1 MTRGFWHAP
10 EHYLATYW
18 RRFPD
23 VWVHGDWA
31 RIDDDGFWYIDGR
44 SDDTLKIAG
53 KRVGPAE
60 VESAA
65 TAHPAVLEA
74 AVIGVPHELKGEAVI
89 VFAVLRPGGEPSDAL
104 AREIAAKVMELLG
117 PSPAQM
123 TRYFGGGFW
132 SLIPFTM
139 QMALIVIF
147 GYVVASSPPVYRLVQ
162 WLATIPKTPRTAVAW
177 IALFAT
183 VSSLLS
189 WGFSLVFSGL
199 LVREVVRRV
208 PQTDYR
214 AAGAAGYLGLGSVW
228 ALGLSSSAAL
238 LMATQGSIPASLLPI
253 SGVLPLS
260 RTIFLW
266 QSIVTAIVL
275 MAVSVLVAYM
285 TAPDGRTA
293 RTAESYGIRP
303 QPLEIRTPARQRPG
317 EWLEYSPLL
326 TILIVIA
333 GVAYLVQLFASK
345 GGGIAAGIAQAL
357 DLNTYN
363 FIFLL
368 AGLLLHWR
376 PRRFLEAVTRSVPA
390 TAGVL
395 IQFPF
400 YAGIFGMITGT
411 ASDPSPISQWLAGL
425 FVRVSDTNSYPIL
438 VSIYS
443 AVLGLFVPSGGS
455 KWVIE
460 APYLLQAANELKV
473 NLGWV
478 VQIYNAAEALPNLIN
493 PFWMLPLL
501 GLLGVRARDLVG
513 YAAVQLLVHLPVVLF
528 LMWLFAQTLP
538 YAAPVVPP

>member
-1 MTRGFWHAP
+1 MVDTSAVKRPREPAAIRLG
-10 EHYLATYW
+10 LAISDWTERW
-18 RRFPD
+18 FPD
-23 VWVHGDWA
+23 AFVFALLGIVVVFVAGLLL
-31 RIDDDGFWYIDGR
+31 GR
-44 SDDTLKIAG
+44 
-53 KRVGPAE
+53 GPAQL
-60 VESAA
+60 
-65 TAHPAVLEA
+65 TH
-74 AVIGVPHELKGEAVI
+74 
-89 VFAVLRPGGEPSDAL
+89 D
-104 AREIAAKVMELLG
+104 
-117 PSPAQM
+117 
-123 TRYFGGGFW
+123 FGGGFW
-132 SLIPFTM
+132 SLIPFTI

-162 WLATIPKTPRTAVAW
+162 WLATIPKTPRAAVAW

-238 LMATQGSIPASLLPI
+238 LMATKGSIPASLLPI

-266 QSIVTAIVL
+266 QSIVTAIIL
-275 MAVSVLVAYM
+275 MAVSVLIAYV

-303 QPLEIRTPARQRPG
+303 EPLEIRTPARQRPG
-317 EWLEYSPLL
+317 EWLEFSPLL
-326 TILIVIA
+326 TILVVIV

-438 VSIYS
+438 VSLYS
-443 AVLGLFVPSGGS
+443 AVLGVFVPSGGS

-460 APYLLQAANELKV
+460 APYLLQAANALKV

-478 VQIYNAAEALPNLIN
+478 VQMYNAAEALPNLIN

-528 LMWLFAQTLP
+528 LMWLLARTLP
-538 YAAPVVPP
+538 YVAPAVPP

>member
-1 MTRGFWHAP
+1 MVEPSVSRREERSGP
-10 EHYLATYW
+10 VRLGLAIADWTERW
-18 RRFPD
+18 FPD
-23 VWVHGDWA
+23 AFVFALVGIVVVFVA
-31 RIDDDGFWYIDGR
+31 GLLLGR
-44 SDDTLKIAG
+44 SAG
-53 KRVGPAE
+53 
-60 VESAA
+60 
-65 TAHPAVLEA
+65 
-74 AVIGVPHELKGEAVI
+74 
-89 VFAVLRPGGEPSDAL
+89 
-104 AREIAAKVMELLG
+104 
-117 PSPAQM
+117 QM

-139 QMALIVIF
+139 QMALIVIL

-162 WLATIPKTPRTAVAW
+162 WLARIPKNPRAAVAW

-238 LMATQGSIPASLLPI
+238 LMATKGSIPASLLPI
-253 SGVLPLS
+253 SGVLPLGS
-260 RTIFLW
+260 TIFLW
-266 QSIVTAIVL
+266 QSIVAAMVL
-275 MAVSVLVAYM
+275 IALSVLVAYL
-285 TAPDGRTA
+285 TAPDARTA
-293 RTAESYGIRP
+293 RTAESYGVRP
-303 QPLEIRTPARQRPG
+303 EPLEIRTPARQRPG

-326 TILIVIA
+326 TIVVVVV

-376 PRRFLEAVTRSVPA
+376 PRRFLEAVGRAVPA

-400 YAGIFGMITGT
+400 YAGIFGMIVGT
-411 ASDPSPISQWLAGL
+411 PTDPSPISGWLAAL
-425 FVRVSDTNSYPIL
+425 FVRVSDVGSYPVL
-438 VSIYS
+438 VAIYS

-460 APYLLQAANELKV
+460 APYLLQAANALKV

-501 GLLGVRARDLVG
+501 GLLGVRARDLIG

-528 LMWLFAQTLP
+528 LVWLFAKTLP
-538 YAAPVVPP
+538 YVAPVVPP

>member
-1 MTRGFWHAP
+1 MIYRRSRTRPRWNRSGS
-10 EHYLATYW
+10 W
-18 RRFPD
+18 RRRGYPDMAAPSMSARQQESGAVRLGRSISDWTERWFPD
-23 VWVHGDWA
+23 AFIFALIGIVVVFVAGLLL
-31 RIDDDGFWYIDGR
+31 GR
-44 SDDTLKIAG
+44 S
-53 KRVGPAE
+53 
-60 VESAA
+60 
-65 TAHPAVLEA
+65 
-74 AVIGVPHELKGEAVI
+74 
-89 VFAVLRPGGEPSDAL
+89 PG
-104 AREIAAKVMELLG
+104 
-117 PSPAQM
+117 QM
-123 TRYFGGGFW
+123 THDFGGGFW

-238 LMATQGSIPASLLPI
+238 LMATKGSIPASLLPI
-253 SGVLPLS
+253 SGVLPLAK
-260 RTIFLW
+260 TIFLW
-266 QSIVTAIVL
+266 QSIVTAIIL
-275 MAVSVLVAYM
+275 MAVSVLVAYL

-303 QPLEIRTPARQRPG
+303 EPLEIRTPARQRPG

-326 TILIVIA
+326 TVLIVIM

-345 GGGIAAGIAQAL
+345 GGGIAAGVAQAL

-376 PRRFLEAVTRSVPA
+376 PGRVLEAVPRPPPPA
-390 TAGVL
+390 AGGL
-395 IQFPF
+395 IPFPVF
-400 YAGIFGMITGT
+400 ARIFRQDPRR
-411 ASDPSPISQWLAGL
+411 ARDPSPISPWLAGL

-460 APYLLQAANELKV
+460 APYLLQAASALQV

-478 VQIYNAAEALPNLIN
+478 VQMYNAAEALPNLIN

-538 YAAPVVPP
+538 YAAPVAPP

>member
-1 MTRGFWHAP
+1 MVDTPALERQREPGAVRLG
-10 EHYLATYW
+10 LAISDWTERW
-18 RRFPD
+18 FPD
-23 VWVHGDWA
+23 A
-31 RIDDDGFWYIDGR
+31 FIFA
-44 SDDTLKIAG
+44 L
-53 KRVGPAE
+53 VG
-60 VESAA
+60 
-65 TAHPAVLEA
+65 
-74 AVIGVPHELKGEAVI
+74 IVI
-89 VFAVLRPGGEPSDAL
+89 VFVAGL
-104 AREIAAKVMELLG
+104 LLG
-117 PSPAQM
+117 RSPAHM
-123 TRYFGGGFW
+123 TLYFGGGFW

-162 WLATIPKTPRTAVAW
+162 RLATIPKTPRAAVAW

-238 LMATQGSIPASLLPI
+238 LMATKGSIPASLLPI

-260 RTIFLW
+260 QTIFLW
-266 QSIVTAIVL
+266 QSIVTAVVL
-275 MAVSVLVAYM
+275 MAVSVLVAYV

-303 QPLEIRTPARQRPG
+303 EPLE
-317 EWLEYSPLL
+317 
-326 TILIVIA
+326 ILIVIV

-395 IQFPF
+395 LQFPF

-438 VSIYS
+438 VSLYS
-443 AVLGLFVPSGGS
+443 AVLGVFVPSRGS

-460 APYLLQAANELKV
+460 APYLLQSTNGRWKKTQGGRSITKGKRINRLVSVTTTTVVALADA
-473 NLGWV
+473 LGETTR
-478 VQIYNAAEALPNLIN
+478 IT
-493 PFWMLPLL
+493 
-501 GLLGVRARDLVG
+501 RA
-513 YAAVQLLVHLPVVLF
+513 QK
-528 LMWLFAQTLP
+528 
-538 YAAPVVPP
+538 

>member
-1 MTRGFWHAP
+1 MA
-10 EHYLATYW
+10 ATSLSGRQREPAAVRLGVAISDW
-18 RRFPD
+18 TERWFPD
-23 VWVHGDWA
+23 A
-31 RIDDDGFWYIDGR
+31 F
-44 SDDTLKIAG
+44 
-53 KRVGPAE
+53 
-60 VESAA
+60 
-65 TAHPAVLEA
+65 
-74 AVIGVPHELKGEAVI
+74 
-89 VFAVLRPGGEPSDAL
+89 VFALVGIVVVFVAGLF
-104 AREIAAKVMELLG
+104 LG
-117 PSPAQM
+117 RSPAQM

-147 GYVVASSPPVYRLVQ
+147 GYVVASSPPVYRLVR
-162 WLATIPKTPRTAVAW
+162 WLATIPKGPRSAVAW

-238 LMATQGSIPASLLPI
+238 LMATKGSIPASLLPI
-253 SGVLPLS
+253 SGVLPFS
-260 RTIFLW
+260 TTIFLW
-266 QSIVTAIVL
+266 QSVVMAIIL
-275 MAVSVLVAYM
+275 IALSVLVAYL
-285 TAPDGRTA
+285 TAPDARTA

-303 QPLEIRTPARQRPG
+303 EPLEIRSPERQRPG

-326 TILIVIA
+326 TILIVIV
-333 GVAYLVQLFASK
+333 GVAYLAQLFGSK
-345 GGGIAAGIAQAL
+345 AGGIAAGIAQAL

-368 AGLLLHWR
+368 GGLLLHWR
-376 PRRFLEAVTRSVPA
+376 PRRFLEAVSRSVPA

-411 ASDPSPISQWLAGL
+411 PSDPSPISKWLAEL
-425 FVRVSDTNSYPIL
+425 FVRVSDPNSYPVL

-443 AVLGLFVPSGGS
+443 GVLGLFVPSGGS

-460 APYLLQAANELKV
+460 APYVLQAANDLKV

-478 VQIYNAAEALPNLIN
+478 VQIYNAAEALPNLVN

-501 GLLGVRARDLVG
+501 GLLGMRARDLVG
-513 YAAVQLLVHLPVVLF
+513 YATVQLLVHIPVVLF
-528 LMWLFAQTLP
+528 LTWLFAQTLP
-538 YAAPVVPP
+538 YVAPLVPQ

>member
-1 MTRGFWHAP
+1 MVDTPALEQQREPAAIRLG
-10 EHYLATYW
+10 LAISDWTERW
-18 RRFPD
+18 FPD
-23 VWVHGDWA
+23 A
-31 RIDDDGFWYIDGR
+31 FIFA
-44 SDDTLKIAG
+44 L
-53 KRVGPAE
+53 VG
-60 VESAA
+60 
-65 TAHPAVLEA
+65 
-74 AVIGVPHELKGEAVI
+74 IVI
-89 VFAVLRPGGEPSDAL
+89 VFVAGL
-104 AREIAAKVMELLG
+104 LLG
-117 PSPAQM
+117 RSPAQM
-123 TRYFGGGFW
+123 TLYFGGGFW

-162 WLATIPKTPRTAVAW
+162 WLATIPKGPRTAVAW

-183 VSSLLS
+183 ASSLVS

-199 LVREVVRRV
+199 LIREVVRRI

-238 LMATQGSIPASLLPI
+238 LMATKGSIPASLLPI
-253 SGVLPLS
+253 AGVLPLAS
-260 RTIFLW
+260 TIFLW
-266 QSIVTAIVL
+266 QSIVTAIILVAL
-275 MAVSVLVAYM
+275 SVLVAYL

-293 RTAESYGIRP
+293 RTAESYGVRP
-303 QPLEIRTPARQRPG
+303 EPLEIRTPVRQRPG

-326 TILIVIA
+326 TILIVLVGI
-333 GVAYLVQLFASK
+333 AYLVQLFRSK
-345 GGGIAAGIAQAL
+345 GGIVAGIAQAL

-376 PRRFLEAVTRSVPA
+376 PRRFLEAVARSVPA

-411 ASDPSPISQWLAGL
+411 ANDPSPISQWLAGL
-425 FVRVSDTNSYPIL
+425 FVRVSDTNSFPIL
-438 VSIYS
+438 VSVYS
-443 AVLGLFVPSGGS
+443 GVLGLFVPSGGS

-460 APYLLQAANELKV
+460 APYLLQAANALKV

-478 VQIYNAAEALPNLIN
+478 VQIYNAAEALPNLVN

-513 YAAVQLLVHLPVVLF
+513 YAAVQLLVHIPVVLF
-528 LMWLFAQTLP
+528 LMWLFARTLA
-538 YAAPVVPP
+538 YVAPAVPQ

>member
-1 MTRGFWHAP
+1 MVDTSAVKRPREPAAIRVGIAISDWT
-10 EHYLATYW
+10 ERW
-18 RRFPD
+18 FPD
-23 VWVHGDWA
+23 AFVFALVGIVVVFVA
-31 RIDDDGFWYIDGR
+31 GLLLGR
-44 SDDTLKIAG
+44 
-53 KRVGPAE
+53 GPAQL
-60 VESAA
+60 
-65 TAHPAVLEA
+65 TH
-74 AVIGVPHELKGEAVI
+74 
-89 VFAVLRPGGEPSDAL
+89 D
-104 AREIAAKVMELLG
+104 
-117 PSPAQM
+117 
-123 TRYFGGGFW
+123 FGGGFW

-238 LMATQGSIPASLLPI
+238 LMATKGSIPASLLPI

-266 QSIVTAIVL
+266 QSIVAAVVL
-275 MAVSVLVAYM
+275 MAVSVLAAYS
-285 TAPDGRTA
+285 A
-293 RTAESYGIRP
+293 
-303 QPLEIRTPARQRPG
+303 
-317 EWLEYSPLL
+317 
-326 TILIVIA
+326 
-333 GVAYLVQLFASK
+333 LFP
-345 GGGIAAGIAQAL
+345 
-357 DLNTYN
+357 
-363 FIFLL
+363 L
-368 AGLLLHWR
+368 AGLVLRWL
-376 PRRFLEAVTRSVPA
+376 PRRFVEAVTRSVPA
-390 TAGVL
+390 PAGVL

-400 YAGIFGMITGT
+400 YAGVFGMITGT

-443 AVLGLFVPSGGS
+443 AVLGVFVPSGGS

-460 APYLLQAANELKV
+460 APYLLQAANALKV

-478 VQIYNAAEALPNLIN
+478 VQMYNAAEALPNLIN

-528 LMWLFAQTLP
+528 LMWLLARTLP
-538 YAAPVVPP
+538 YVAPAVPP